1 MSFNLGPSFIRLNQS
16 AIRPHKQQIKE
27 LEKEHKEI
35 YKKVQSNLIQS
46 QGIPMKAPI
55 FQQYSTNLHNYLQ
68 HCYFTPL
75 SYKDR
80 IQAEQQAHI
89 ATSIRNLIQEKKLI
103 IRLTDKSHNF
113 YIGSAD
119 QFEKKVQKFFS
130 DTNAFIE
137 LPENPFDEILNK
149 VIQLLNTIRGKELI
163 FQWQHDKMMPD
174 RKKCEL
180 AHLYFN
186 PKTHKVQK
194 KSFSILNIFNFE
206 I

>member
-1 MSFNLGPSFIRLNQS
+1 MNLTQNLG
-16 AIRPHKQQIKE
+16 
-27 LEKEHKEI
+27 
-35 YKKVQSNLIQS
+35 
-46 QGIPMKAPI
+46 IPIKAPI
-55 FQQYSTNLHNYLQ
+55 FQQYSTNLNNYLQ
-68 HCYFTPL
+68 NCYFTPL
-75 SYKDR
+75 SYKDQ
-80 IQAEQQAHI
+80 IQAQQQAQI
-89 ATSIRNLIQEKKLI
+89 ATSIRKLIQEKKLI

-163 FQWQHDKMMPD
+163 FKWQHDKMMPN
-174 RKKCEL
+174 RTKCEL

-194 KSFSILNIFNFE
+194 QSIFLV
-206 I
+206 

>member
-1 MSFNLGPSFIRLNQS
+1 M
-16 AIRPHKQQIKE
+16 KE

-35 YKKVQSNLIQS
+35 YKKVELNLMQN
-46 QGIPMKAPI
+46 QRIPRKAPI
-55 FQQYSTNLHNYLQ
+55 FQQYAINLRHYLQ

-75 SYKDR
+75 SYKDQL
-80 IQAEQQAHI
+80 QAQQQEQI
-89 ATSIRNLIQEKKLI
+89 ATSIRKLIQKKKLI

-119 QFEKKVQKFFS
+119 EFEKKVQKFFF

-137 LPENPFDEILNK
+137 LPENPFKEIVNK
-149 VIQLLNTIRGKELI
+149 VIQLLNMIRGKELI
-163 FQWQHDKMMPD
+163 FQWQQNDMMPD

-186 PKTHKVQK
+186 PKTHKVEK
-194 KSFSILNIFNFE
+194 KYFFNLILISKFRMIYQFDRLKIQFMRQQEIFQNS
-206 I
+206 